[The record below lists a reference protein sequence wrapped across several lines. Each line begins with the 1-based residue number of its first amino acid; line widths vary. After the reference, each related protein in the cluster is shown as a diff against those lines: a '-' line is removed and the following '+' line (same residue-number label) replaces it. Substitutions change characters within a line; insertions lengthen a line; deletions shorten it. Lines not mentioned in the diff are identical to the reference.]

1 MNDAVKKSGQSNT
14 AFDLTRGITLAFGD
28 SEKWSSA
35 ASRLLTIEPVH
46 IADIDPKVR
55 LHI

>member
-1 MNDAVKKSGQSNT
+1 MKNEVKKSGESNT
-14 AFDLTRGITLAFGD
+14 SFDLARVIPLAFGD